1 MSFNLSKGKSNI
13 ADIQLFN
20 DEVPDRVHWSSV
32 SLCRIDII
40 FDFVKSVYE

>member
-20 DEVPDRVHWSSV
+20 DEVPDRVHWPSV
-32 SLCRIDII
+32 FLCRINVI
-40 FDFVKSVYE
+40 FVFVKSVYE